1 MSSCFRGI
9 CLCLLLP
16 GVSGAVLLSIPW
28 NCVLIKTLL
37 FFGLFLRSLS
47 TQLFFLVASLF
58 LVLGGTGLL
67 LWGLLLG
74 NFAEVFFHLSDGVRF
89 STCVRLLPVRVFPF
103 FLFLYVV
110 FLILLGT
117 FSWVFLY
124 CAFLLSG
131 SDLSST
137 PCIGLLCLLRMHT
150 INSCVGDT

>member
-1 MSSCFRGI
+1 MELCSDQNTSFFRSFSEVFVYPAI
-9 CLCLLLP
+9 
-16 GVSGAVLLSIPW
+16 LLSG
-28 NCVLIKTLL
+28 VAL
-37 FFGLFLRSLS
+37 FS
-47 TQLFFLVASLF
+47 TWWDC
-58 LVLGGTGLL
+58 LL

-103 FLFLYVV
+103 FLFLDVV

-150 INSCVGDT
+150 INSCVGDTCQ